1 MSFIFFALL
10 GYLCNALAAILDK
23 YILSGPIKTPSV
35 YAFFASIFGLFTI
48 LFVPFDLRFFG
59 WYVTGIFLLA
69 GILFLYGLLAFY
81 KAVQEN
87 EISRI
92 SPLVG
97 TVLSLVTFSV
107 AMIIPEAFTEIS
119 FSFQHI
125 LALLLLISG
134 GLLISFDL
142 PVKKGEY
149 ISRFVFIAGVLM
161 AFYLLLL
168 KYGYR
173 EGSFVNGLVWS
184 HIGMFVGGLSLLF
197 FPQWRKEI
205 LQGSKDKS
213 APSKQNAYAGLVFV
227 VNKVFAGLATFLI
240 SYASFL
246 GSVSF
251 VQALSG
257 MQYVFLLLIAFPLS
271 FRFPHIFGEK
281 LFFWDWFQKFCAIV
295 LIGIGLWLASIHGVI
310 FSSL

>member
-1 MSFIFFALL
+1 MSWIVIALL
-10 GYLCNALAAILDK
+10 GYLCSALAAILDK

-35 YAFFASIFGLFTI
+35 YAFFVSVFGLFTI

-59 WYVTGIFLLA
+59 LYVTGIFLLA
-69 GILFLYGLLAFY
+69 GIFFLYGLLAFY
-81 KAVQEN
+81 MAVQEN

-97 TVLSLVTFSV
+97 MVISLVTFGV
-107 AMIIPEAFTEIS
+107 AMIIPETFVETS

-125 LALLLLISG
+125 LALFLLIGG

-142 PVKKGEY
+142 PLRKGEH
-149 ISRFVFIAGVLM
+149 ISRFVFFAGALM

-168 KYGYR
+168 KYGYK

-184 HIGMFVGGLSLLF
+184 HIGMFLGGLSLLL
-197 FPQWRKEI
+197 FPQWRTQI
-205 LQGSKDKS
+205 LGGTKDQTVASKK
-213 APSKQNAYAGLVFV
+213 NAYAGLAFV
-227 VNKVFAGLATFLI
+227 VNKILAGLATFLI
-240 SYASFL
+240 SYSAFL

-257 MQYVFLLLIAFPLS
+257 MQYVFLLIIALPLS
-271 FRFPHIFGEK
+271 VRFPHIFGEK
-281 LFFWDWFQKFCAIV
+281 LSFWDWFQKFCAII
-295 LIGIGLWLASIHGVI
+295 LIGIGLWLASVNGVT
-310 FSSL
+310 FSAL